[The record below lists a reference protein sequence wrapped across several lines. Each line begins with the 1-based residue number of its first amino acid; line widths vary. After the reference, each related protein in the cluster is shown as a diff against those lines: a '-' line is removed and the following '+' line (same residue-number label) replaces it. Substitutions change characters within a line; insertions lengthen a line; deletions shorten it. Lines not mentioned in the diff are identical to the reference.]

1 MWKPYLAQEVSGGI
15 CVEVYDW
22 NQGPGLRIILLN
34 IGDFLFH
41 DKLME

>member
-1 MWKPYLAQEVSGGI
+1 MEAISGSRGLWGV

-34 IGDFLFH
+34 IGNLLFH
-41 DKLME
+41 DKLMR